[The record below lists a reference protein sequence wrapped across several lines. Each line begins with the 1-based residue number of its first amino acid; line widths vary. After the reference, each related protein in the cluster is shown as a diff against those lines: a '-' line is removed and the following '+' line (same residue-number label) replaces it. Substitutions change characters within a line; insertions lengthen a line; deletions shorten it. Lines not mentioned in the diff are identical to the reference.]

1 MAATTKNTKK
11 ANSQKNVNEEA
22 KNKPVKVSKT
32 WLAFLEIAK
41 NPGEILD
48 MKAVLK

>member
-1 MAATTKNTKK
+1 MATSTKKTKK
-11 ANSQKNVNEEA
+11 ATTQTTDEKETT
-22 KNKPVKVSKT
+22 NKPKKVSKT

>member
-1 MAATTKNTKK
+1 MAASTKK
-11 ANSQKNVNEEA
+11 TEKKTIQKTDIKET
-22 KNKPVKVSKT
+22 KDKSRKVSKT